1 MQVTTKYGVQSVTRT
16 LPDPV
21 TVGDLVRDPNL
32 KAVLGFGDNV
42 RVLIAG
48 IEQPLDVE
56 LHDGATVV
64 IETKTNTKNN

>member
-1 MQVTTKYGVQSVTRT
+1 MQITTKYGVQSVTRT

-42 RVLIAG
+42 RALIAG
-48 IEQPLDVE
+48 VEQPSDVA
-56 LHDGATVV
+56 LKDGSVVV